1 VRVDDCAIG
10 CLGEYSGA
18 EMMRRTKLI
27 RRKKLLVALLAVSIS
42 ALSAGGDA
50 SAKKRDRQYNA
61 GFSEID
67 AAAASLMGRPTTN
80 EPGAGPS
87 PGDKGYWRSQKKL
100 EDMYLDRAKKLAEK
114 KNYSDALSII
124 RSAIIKFGYDADLHK
139 AEDNYS
145 IELANREISDD
156 AAIKILDGVL
166 EWDPKNEL
174 ATRVLTV
181 RLRNKGIDI
190 GSFDQRV
197 AYARQLLA
205 EGDQETA
212 IREFQ
217 AALHIKYDPQISQL
231 VAQLRTQPQRLQP
244 PSGQNY

>member
-1 VRVDDCAIG
+1 
-10 CLGEYSGA
+10 
-18 EMMRRTKLI
+18 MMRRTKLI
-27 RRKKLLVALLAVSIS
+27 RRTKLLSVLLALSI
-42 ALSAGGDA
+42 AAFSAGGDA
-50 SAKKRDRQYNA
+50 SAKKKDRQYNA

-67 AAAASLMGRPTTN
+67 AAAASLMGRPTSS
-80 EPGAGPS
+80 EPGAGGPS

-100 EDMYLDRAKKLAEK
+100 EDMYLDRAKKLADK

-174 ATRVLTV
+174 ATKVLTV

-190 GSFDQRV
+190 GSFDHRV

-231 VAQLRTQPQRLQP
+231 VAQLRAQPPRLQP

>member
-1 VRVDDCAIG
+1 
-10 CLGEYSGA
+10 
-18 EMMRRTKLI
+18 MMRRTKLI
-27 RRKKLLVALLAVSIS
+27 RRTKLLSVLLALSI
-42 ALSAGGDA
+42 AAFSAGGDA
-50 SAKKRDRQYNA
+50 SAKKKDRQYNA

-67 AAAASLMGRPTTN
+67 AAAASLMGRPTSS
-80 EPGAGPS
+80 EPGAGGPS

-100 EDMYLDRAKKLAEK
+100 EDMYLDRAKKLADK

-174 ATRVLTV
+174 ATKVLTV

-190 GSFDQRV
+190 GSFDNRV

-231 VAQLRTQPQRLQP
+231 VAQLRAQPPRLQP